1 MVGFQRLTKHI
12 AWFSA
17 LLLTTVLMPADAAEN
32 FGPKDAKNLVAM
44 VESRAGNQQ
53 QVGAGIILGRG
64 PSGSDSV
71 YVATAFHVAFPDGE
85 MPDEVMTKFRFLP
98 GETKRATVLNIRDM
112 DLDYAVLKVEG
123 IAPSLLDALAFDRV
137 RSSVDLKTG
146 DELYSMGNP
155 GGVAWNVSPAP
166 DGLFQRS
173 SGGIIRFQSQA
184 IQVGY
189 SGGGLFTKDWY
200 LVGMI
205 RSDGS
210 VESKALSMETL
221 IAEVSYQGLEPD
233 LKQQAKL
240 GQLTTA
246 DETDSK
252 QQVAKLETTVSEKN
266 VATPVNKPNLGSI
279 DITGTYTS
287 ILTSRSKTSRPEVV
301 LTQSGNKITGVVT
314 PDDGYGLEG
323 IMEGN
328 TIKFKRYYASYE
340 VRGILKISDDGIT
353 LVGKVF
359 GLPKS
364 GTGPD
369 FREPET
375 WVLTRHK

>member
-233 LKQQAKL
+233 LKQQAKR

-340 VRGILKISDDGIT
+340 VRGILEISDDGIT

-369 FREPET
+369 FRAPET

>member
-233 LKQQAKL
+233 LKQQAKR

-353 LVGKVF
+353 LVGEVF

-369 FREPET
+369 FRAPET

>member
-1 MVGFQRLTKHI
+1 MVGFKRLTKYI

-137 RSSVDLKTG
+137 RSSVDLETG

-205 RSDGS
+205 RSDSS
-210 VESKALSMETL
+210 VESRALSMETL
-221 IAEVSYQGLEPD
+221 IAEVSYHGLEPD

-287 ILTSRSKTSRPEVV
+287 ILSSRSKTSRPEVV
-301 LTQSGNKITGVVT
+301 LTQIGNKITGVVT

-323 IMEGN
+323 ILEGN
-328 TIKFKRYYASYE
+328 TIKFKRYHASYE
-340 VRGILKISDDGIT
+340 VRGILKVSDDGIT
-353 LVGKVF
+353 LIGEVF

-369 FREPET
+369 VREPET
-375 WVLTRHK
+375 WVLTRHN

>member
-1 MVGFQRLTKHI
+1 MVGFQRLPKHI

-85 MPDEVMTKFRFLP
+85 TPDEVMTKFRFLP

-221 IAEVSYQGLEPD
+221 IEEVSYRGLEPD
-233 LKQQAKL
+233 LKQQAKR

-353 LVGKVF
+353 LVGEVF
-359 GLPKS
+359 GIPRS

-369 FREPET
+369 FRPPEN